1 MSKLNRIA
9 NRSNGS
15 KSKNYDI
22 DQKSMDKHDILIRA
36 TDFMQ
41 KKIFDV
47 FTKNEDVTEW
57 KNDIEKCGMRDLE
70 DAIFELKKYT
80 ETTKDTDIEKDI
92 KIRSVIQVIVSISS
106 LYANVVML
114 KNLQNQRQSSHN

>member
-1 MSKLNRIA
+1 MSKLNKIA
-9 NRSNGS
+9 RHSNSS

-92 KIRSVIQVIVSISS
+92 KIRSVSQVIVSIST
-106 LYANVVML
+106 LYANVVMV